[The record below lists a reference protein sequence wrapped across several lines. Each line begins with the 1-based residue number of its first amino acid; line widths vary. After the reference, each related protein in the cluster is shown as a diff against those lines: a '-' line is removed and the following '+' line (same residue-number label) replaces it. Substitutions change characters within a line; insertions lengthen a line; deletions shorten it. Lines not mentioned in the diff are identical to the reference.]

1 MNKIFGVIFLL
12 LFLII
17 LKQSIASGEN
27 YNVYTPD
34 KYSINA
40 LNPKER
46 IVFIVDFSNSMV
58 EKINGER
65 KIDIAIS
72 TLEKIL
78 RELPKDIYVG
88 FRAYGHRSGMTY
100 FDSCK
105 ASSLIAPPE
114 RANNNV
120 IQAALY
126 KLSPQGSTPITYSLK
141 QSVKKDFGTFIG
153 KKRIIL
159 LSDGG
164 ENCDESPCTYA
175 LELIKQRNDISID
188 VIALDVND
196 KEAFNQ
202 LKCVALATSGKF
214 YSANTAAELLD
225 SFQDSLSIKKE
236 VQGMII
242 P

>member
-1 MNKIFGVIFLL
+1 MNKIFGLIFLL
-12 LFLII
+12 LFLIT
-17 LKQSIASGEN
+17 LKQSIASGQN
-27 YNVYTPD
+27 YNVYSPES
-34 KYSINA
+34 YSVSA
-40 LNPKER
+40 LQPKER
-46 IVFIVDFSNSMV
+46 IIFIVDFSNSMT
-58 EKINGER
+58 EKIDGKR

-78 RELPKDIYVG
+78 PQLPKDVYVG

-105 ASSLIAPPE
+105 ASSLINPPSL
-114 RANNNV
+114 NNSRV
-120 IQAALY
+120 IQSSMY
-126 KLSPQGSTPITYSLK
+126 RLSPQGSTPITYSLK
-141 QSVKKDFGTFIG
+141 QSVRKDFGTFIG

-164 ENCDESPCTYA
+164 ENCDESPCDYI
-175 LELIKQRNDISID
+175 LELVKQRDDFRID
-188 VIALDVND
+188 VIAFDIND
-196 KEAFNQ
+196 KEAHNQ

-225 SFQDSLSIKKE
+225 SFQDSLNIEKE

-242 P
+242 R

>member
-1 MNKIFGVIFLL
+1 MNKIFSVIFLL
-12 LFLII
+12 LFII
-17 LKQSIASGEN
+17 TLKQSIASGQN
-27 YNVYTPD
+27 YNVYDAQNYPQSAFNTD
-34 KYSINA
+34 
-40 LNPKER
+40 ER
-46 IVFIVDFSNSMV
+46 ILFIVDFSNSMV

-78 RELPKDIYVG
+78 RQIPSDVYVG
-88 FRAYGHRSGMTY
+88 FRAYGYRGGMTY
-100 FDSCK
+100 FDSCR
-105 ASSLIAPPE
+105 ASSLITPVSQNGAYII
-114 RANNNV
+114 RGAM
-120 IQAALY
+120 Y
-126 KLSPQGSTPITYSLK
+126 GLSPRGSTPITYSLK
-141 QSVKKDFGTFIG
+141 QAVNKDFKDFKG

-175 LELIKQRNDISID
+175 LELIKQRNDVKID

-196 KEAFNQ
+196 KEAVNQ
-202 LKCVALATSGKF
+202 LKCAALATSGKF
-214 YSANTAAELLD
+214 YSANTAAELLN
-225 SFQDSLSIKKE
+225 SFQESLNIKKD

>member
-17 LKQSIASGEN
+17 LQQSIASGEN

-114 RANNNV
+114 TANNNV

-175 LELIKQRNDISID
+175 LELIKQRNDIRID